1 MWSLDNHYKVYKD
14 LLNGRVKLPS
24 LSKHFITLK
33 TEVDDL
39 SKLSPLNSHPAI
51 LEKLSADPDLCQLLV
66 NAANFDRYYG
76 APALST
82 IEQALENLS
91 AAQVSEFITL
101 FGIRNLV
108 LTDNLPAKHTI
119 RQLWEESLQI
129 ASICTALYTRLGQY
143 NHMPAE
149 PSMLAGLV
157 YHLGTML
164 LINSFRNKGLATPNL
179 QDAQNI
185 PAPLASNMSS
195 LAAIQWR
202 LHSSVCECALQRNYF
217 QEVNRQP
224 FSMIDIFHMAITH
237 HQNYNKQNPNVVA
250 LKDSL
255 PFIKAVKE
263 KLIREEAQ
271 HFTQMVDGHAL
282 IIFRGLSPLINKFP
296 ITSFSANYSPNYRQ
310 FG

>member
-1 MWSLDNHYKVYKD
+1 MWSFDNHYKVYKD

-24 LSKHFITLK
+24 LSKHFTALK
-33 TEVDDL
+33 KEIDQKSQL
-39 SKLSPLNSHPAI
+39 SSLSNQPSI
-51 LEKLSADPDLCQLLV
+51 LDQLAADPDLCQLLI

-76 APALST
+76 ASALGT
-82 IEQALENLS
+82 IDQALDNLS
-91 AAQVSEFITL
+91 AAQVSEFVTL
-101 FGIRNLV
+101 FGIRNLI
-108 LTDNLPAKHTI
+108 LADNLPAKHTT

-164 LINSFRNKGLATPNL
+164 LINSFRNKGLATPSL
-179 QDAQNI
+179 QEAQNI
-185 PAPLASNMSS
+185 PAPLASNISS

-217 QEVNRQP
+217 QEVNQQP
-224 FSMIDIFHMAITH
+224 FSMIDVFHMAITH
-237 HQNYNKQNPNVVA
+237 HQHQSKQNPNVVA
-250 LKDSL
+250 LQDSL
-255 PFIKAVKE
+255 PFIKAVKG

-271 HFTQMVDGHAL
+271 HFIQMIDGHAL

-296 ITSFSANYSPNYRQ
+296 INSFSNNYSAPYHQ